1 MTDQE
6 TRGCDLC
13 GLPVPQKDY
22 ALRTATRTLAFCCEG
37 CREIWRMLNAD
48 EAGISEREKEAT

>member
-1 MTDQE
+1 MTERE

-13 GLPVPQKDY
+13 GLPVPPKEY
-22 ALRTATRTLAFCCEG
+22 ALRTVTRDLAFCCEG

-48 EAGISEREKEAT
+48 EAESAEGEKEVT